1 MGNKNLFLRKI
12 DIIAGILI
20 CLCNRW
26 NPGKENKGEREFFL
40 NYGESRNQYGII
52 FEVRIVRFEKKRR
65 KYAFGNGFRSLFG
78 LWWRSGS
85 AQVRTDPHGS
95 GI

>member
-1 MGNKNLFLRKI
+1 MGNKNFFSSKDGYKI
-12 DIIAGILI
+12 RNLI

-26 NPGKENKGEREFFL
+26 NPGKENKGEREFF
-40 NYGESRNQYGII
+40 NYGTSRNQYGII
-52 FEVRIVRFEKKRR
+52 FGVRIVRFGKRR
-65 KYAFGNGFRSLFG
+65 KYAFGNGFRSLLG

-85 AQVRTDPHGS
+85 AQIHTDPHGS